1 MKLTLKFNIQQK
13 CNGIGLN
20 QDSWTNMKGDGG
32 EFRFALEAFILV
44 AVDSRIKLLI
54 SPESKM
60 VVTSQDMDI
69 WVHYLT

>member
-1 MKLTLKFNIQQK
+1 
-13 CNGIGLN
+13 
-20 QDSWTNMKGDGG
+20 MKGDWGG
-32 EFRFALEAFILV
+32 EFGFALEAFILV